1 MRRIDCDDA
10 NFTVVL
16 KGTERYIYVYSDAT
30 RGELASVLARH
41 ASDPS
46 LSLTTADATRT
57 ALAAGRILSSC
68 HKESQTNRK

>member
-30 RGELASVLARH
+30 RGELASVLSRH

-46 LSLTTADATRT
+46 LSLTAADATQT
-57 ALAAGRILSSC
+57 ALAAGRVLSSC
-68 HKESQTNRK
+68 SRPIR